1 MWQLFRQYARLCK
14 SILSIAIA
22 ISALVGFS
30 ISHLANSHSVL
41 FLFFGVFFLSAGAS
55 ALNQYLE
62 RNTDALML
70 RTLSRPI
77 PSGAISSKQAL
88 VATSVCVILGAF
100 LLSFLSQYAVLLG
113 LLNVVLYAFVY
124 TPLKYKSNLATI
136 PGGLVGA
143 IPPLMG
149 WFAAGEQTFSVGIL
163 FFATFMFLWQ
173 IPHFLILNIKYSEDY
188 KKAGISTLVGDFS
201 QDKMKMIFLLWASC
215 AIIVS
220 FLFPLVGIVTEPIQM
235 YILLGLNIIVLALFF
250 YLVFYKNGE
259 KIVKGNIFM
268 HSYLLFQFLLIVF
281 GRFVF

>member
-1 MWQLFRQYARLCK
+1 MFQYLKLCK

-22 ISALVGFS
+22 FSAIVGYS
-30 ISHLANSHSVL
+30 ISQTIHFQSAFLL
-41 FLFFGVFFLSAGAS
+41 FLGVFFLSAGAS

-62 RNTDALML
+62 RKTDTLMQ
-70 RTLSRPI
+70 RTASRPI
-77 PSGAISSKQAL
+77 PAGIITPKKAL
-88 VATSVCVILGAF
+88 ITVVICIALGT
-100 LLSFLSQYAVLLG
+100 LILSFLSLYTVLLG

-149 WFAAGEQTFSVGIL
+149 WFAAGEQTFSIGIV

-173 IPHFLILNIKYSEDY
+173 IPHFLILNLKYSEDY
-188 KKAGISTLVGDFS
+188 KKAGISTIVGDFS
-201 QDKMKMIFLLWASC
+201 QEKMKMIFLLWACC

-220 FLFPLVGIVTEPIQM
+220 FLFPIVGLVSGIFQM
-235 YILLGLNIIVLALFF
+235 YLLLSLNIAILALFI
-250 YLVFYKNGE
+250 YLVFYRNGR
-259 KIVKGNIFM
+259 KLVKGNIFM
-268 HSYLLFQFLLIVF
+268 HSYLLLQFLLIVY

>member
-1 MWQLFRQYARLCK
+1 MWQSFRQYARLCK
-14 SILSIAIA
+14 SILSVAIA
-22 ISALVGFS
+22 FSSIVGFA
-30 ISHLANSHSVL
+30 ISQSVNSSSVIL
-41 FLFFGVFFLSAGAS
+41 LFFGVFFLSAGAS

-70 RTLSRPI
+70 RTASRPI
-77 PSGAISSKQAL
+77 PSGIISPKKAL
-88 VATSVCVILGAF
+88 LVIIICIALGSF
-100 LLSFLSQYAVLLG
+100 LLSFLSFYTVLLG
-113 LLNVVLYAFVY
+113 LLNILLYAFVY
-124 TPLKYKSNLATI
+124 TPLKYKSNLAII

-149 WFAAGEQTFSVGIL
+149 WFAAGEQTLSVGIL

-188 KKAGISTLVGDFS
+188 KKAGISTVVGDFS
-201 QDKMKMIFLLWASC
+201 HDKMKMIFFLWASC

-220 FLFPLVGIVTEPIQM
+220 FLFPVVGIITELLQM
-235 YILLGLNIIVLALFF
+235 YLFLSLNIVILALFS

-259 KIVKGNIFM
+259 QIVKGNIFM
-268 HSYLLFQFLLIVF
+268 HCYLLFQFLLIVF